1 MLNPGYAVLSV
12 VTSFAIISLRKIE
25 LVALL

>member
-1 MLNPGYAVLSV
+1 MLEPGYAVLSV
-12 VTSFAIISLRKIE
+12 ITSFAIITLRKIE